1 MSIGFLWLML
11 VLLSILVKPDN
22 VQLLASE
29 SKVCQD
35 SAVTFTC
42 SADGNPVVHTY
53 QLYKNGSPVSNR
65 SSGIWNKAM
74 PSGGVFVY
82 KCVAHNALGT
92 AMSTTTV
99 TVNGK

>member
-1 MSIGFLWLML
+1 MSIDFLWLML

-22 VQLLASE
+22 IQLLASE

-35 SAVTFTC
+35 SVVTFTC

-53 QLYKNGSPVSNR
+53 QLYENGSLVSNS
-65 SSGIWNKAM
+65 SSGVWNRTM
-74 PSGGVFVY
+74 SSGGVFVY
-82 KCVAHNALGT
+82 KCVAHNSLGT
-92 AMSTTTV
+92 AMSTRTV